1 VSQGDDKV
9 GVKFHVTLWLHCACT
24 RRN

>member
-1 VSQGDDKV
+1 VSERDDKV
-9 GVKFHVTLWLHCACT
+9 GGKFHVTWWLYCACT